1 MTAAIWSLYL
11 IECADGSLYTGIATD
26 VERRFGEHISGK
38 GARYTRSRKAIRLV
52 ASCPIGSRSA
62 ALRAEIAIKQLPR
75 EKKIEAVRSQAFTP
89 IHHDE
94 RITTMNKS
102 ELIEIAAKEADITK
116 ASAEKVLAAIIGAI
130 TKAVSKGDAVALIG
144 FGSFK
149 ASKRAARTG
158 VNPKTGEKLKIAATT
173 VPRFTAGAGFKAAV
187 AGKKAAKK
195 K

>member
-1 MTAAIWSLYL
+1 MTGAIWHVYL
-11 IECADGSLYTGIATD
+11 VECADGSLYTGITTD
-26 VERRFGEHISGK
+26 VERRFQEHFFNK
-38 GARYTRSRKAIRLV
+38 GARYTRSRKAVRLV
-52 ASCPIGSRSA
+52 ASRPIGSRSD
-62 ALRAEIAIKQLPR
+62 ALRVEIAIKRLPR
-75 EKKIEAVRSQAFTP
+75 EKKIEAVQGLTFNF
-89 IHHDE
+89 IHERERHD
-94 RITTMNKS
+94 TMNKS

-116 ASAEKVLAAIIGAI
+116 AAAEKVLAAIIGAI
-130 TKAVSKGDAVALIG
+130 TKAVSKGDSVALIG

>member
-1 MTAAIWSLYL
+1 MTGAIWHIYL
-11 IECADGSLYTGIATD
+11 VECADGSLYTGIATD
-26 VERRFGEHISGK
+26 VERRFREHFFGK

-52 ASCPIGSRSA
+52 ASRPIGSRSD
-62 ALRAEIAIKQLPR
+62 ALRAEIAIKRLPR
-75 EKKIEAVRSQAFTP
+75 EKKIEAVGSLTFVS
-89 IHHDE
+89 IHQE
-94 RITTMNKS
+94 RHVTMNKS

-130 TKAVSKGDAVALIG
+130 TKAVSKGDSVALIG